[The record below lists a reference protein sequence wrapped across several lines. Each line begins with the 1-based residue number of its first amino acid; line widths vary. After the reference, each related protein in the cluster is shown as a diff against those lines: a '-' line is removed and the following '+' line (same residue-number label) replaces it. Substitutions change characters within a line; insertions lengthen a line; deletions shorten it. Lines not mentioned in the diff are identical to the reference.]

1 MCRILL
7 RFFLRV
13 LRDIF
18 DAAAVEERILRII
31 IHISI
36 QDCLE
41 ALDGV
46 LERNILSG
54 NSGELL
60 RYVERL

>member
-7 RFFLRV
+7 CFLLRV
-13 LRDIF
+13 LRNIL

-31 IHISI
+31 VHISI

-41 ALDGV
+41 SLDGV